1 MGKEKENTIPK
12 QAKPRHQRWVTLRL
26 VLQHP
31 LAKAGTVVLIMF
43 AVLAIFA
50 PQIAPYDPEKILEDE
65 SGTWLTYKRPG
76 PQFWLGT
83 TDMGRDILSQVIH
96 GTRTAFLVGVLAAVM
111 VVVIGTMIGLVAAYF
126 GGWVD
131 QVVMRMVDV
140 VYGIPFLPFAMV
152 LVTVLGGSQWNVI
165 IAISVLLWRETCR
178 VVRSQ
183 VLSLKERPFIEVAR
197 SSGAGHLRLIF
208 VHLAPNVYPLSVL
221 YGVFAVGW
229 AIITEAGLSFL
240 GFGDAESMSW
250 GKMLQEAYAAQALS
264 QGAWWWIIPPGV
276 AIVLMVMS
284 TYFIAQGIEQV
295 VNPKLR
301 SR

>member
-1 MGKEKENTIPK
+1 MKATTNT
-12 QAKPRHQRWVTLRL
+12 AARHRNQRWSNLRL
-26 VLQHP
+26 VFKHP
-31 LAKAGTVVLIMF
+31 LARAGT
-43 AVLAIFA
+43 AVLVMFIIMAVFA
-50 PQIAPYDPEKILEDE
+50 PYIAPYDPDKILEDT
-65 SGTWLTYKRPG
+65 SGNWLTYEKPSTR
-76 PQFWLGT
+76 FWLGT
-83 TDMGRDILSQVIH
+83 TDMGRDILSQIIY
-96 GTRTAFLVGVLAAVM
+96 GSRTAFLVGVLAAVM
-111 VVVIGTMIGLVAAYF
+111 VMVIGTVIGLVAAYF

-131 QVVMRMVDV
+131 QVVMRLVDV

-183 VLSLKERPFIEVAR
+183 VLSLKERPFVEVAR

-208 VHLAPNVYPLSVL
+208 VHLAPNVYPLSLL

-229 AIITEAGLSFL
+229 AIITEASLSFL
-240 GFGDAESMSW
+240 GFGDSESLSW
-250 GKMLQEAYAAQALS
+250 GKMLQEAYSAQALS